1 MITFFFVSSFIYLC
15 FVLFFILGI
24 FRLSKKTNNE
34 IQDISVIIAA
44 RNEEKYLPELLKIL
58 QNQNY
63 PTINYEV
70 IVVDDR
76 SEDATFQIVKNF
88 QKSFPNLKLV
98 IIEKESDELF
108 GKKNAVNFAIKQAE
122 FEILAFTDADCLP
135 PHNWLKSINSY
146 FTDEVDF
153 LAGFSPLIQKNRF
166 ISMLKNLE
174 RASIF
179 AITAGSFGWN
189 WGVTCTGRNM
199 IYRKSIF
206 EKVNGFA
213 GIGHLKSG
221 DDDLLLQK
229 MSKHIRKM
237 NFMFSQDSI
246 VKSFDKDHPTEHIDL
261 ETRRASKWKYY
272 PISIKILTLF
282 FLFYYLVF
290 ALSFVMLI
298 LGNISILQFVEL
310 FLIKIVPEFLLLITF
325 LAKIKQIKIMQTFP
339 LAEILYIPYF
349 IYFALKGT
357 LGTYKWKE

>member
-1 MITFFFVSSFIYLC
+1 MITFFLILSFIYLC

-24 FRLSKKTNNE
+24 FRLSKKTNNK

-58 QNQNY
+58 RNQNY
-63 PTINYEV
+63 PIKNYEV
-70 IVVDDR
+70 IVVNDR
-76 SEDATFQIVKNF
+76 SEDSTSQIVKDF

-98 IIEKESDELF
+98 KIDKKSDELF
-108 GKKNAVNFAIKQAE
+108 GKKNAINSAIKQAK

-135 PHNWLKSINSY
+135 SQNWLKSINSY
-146 FTDEVDF
+146 FTYKVDF

-282 FLFYYLVF
+282 FFFYYLVF
-290 ALSFVMLI
+290 ALSLVMLI

-310 FLIKIVPEFLLLITF
+310 SLIKIVPEFILLITF

-339 LAEILYIPYF
+339 LAEIFYIPYF

>member
-1 MITFFFVSSFIYLC
+1 MILFFFVSSFLYLC
-15 FVLFFILGI
+15 FVLFFFGGI
-24 FRLSKKTNNE
+24 FRLSSKTYKE
-34 IQDISVIIAA
+34 IQNISVIIAA

-58 QNQNY
+58 QKQNY
-63 PTINYEV
+63 PKENFEV

-76 SEDATFQIVKNF
+76 SKDSTFQVTKDF
-88 QKSFPNLKLV
+88 QKTFPNLTL
-98 IIEKESDELF
+98 IQIEKESDNLF
-108 GKKNAVNFAIKQAE
+108 GKKNAINSAIKRAK

-135 PHNWLKSINSY
+135 TKNWLKSINLF
-146 FTDEVDF
+146 FTEEIDF
-153 LAGFSPLIQKNRF
+153 LAGFSPLITQSKLL
-166 ISMLKNLE
+166 SKLKNLE

-189 WGVTCTGRNM
+189 WAITCTGRNM

-206 EKVNGFA
+206 EKIHGFK

-246 VKSFDKDHPTEHIDL
+246 VKSYDKNHPTEHIDL

-272 PISIKILTLF
+272 PISIKFLTLF
-282 FLFYYLVF
+282 FFVYYLIYTF
-290 ALSFVMLI
+290 SLVMLI
-298 LGNISILQFVEL
+298 FNNISILQFVQL
-310 FLIKIVPEFLLLITF
+310 SIIKIVPEFLLLLAF
-325 LAKIKQIKIMQTFP
+325 SAKIKQIKILQIFP
-339 LAEILYIPYF
+339 LAEIFYIPYF